1 MPEKRR
7 KIEKMNAVRESEL
20 SETASEGERECGE
33 TSRVNFVSR
42 SIQSNFAIPREH
54 RFSVTVFRDLARGGD
69 SEKKYI
75 NDLTGFSS
83 KGKFRRV
90 LEFLVPRVCRKN
102 IIYWYTKA
110 NKHQRVQ

>member
-1 MPEKRR
+1 MK
-7 KIEKMNAVRESEL
+7 L
-20 SETASEGERECGE
+20 LER
-33 TSRVNFVSR
+33 TSFSVLFS
-42 SIQSNFAIPREH
+42 QTLPREH
-54 RFSVTVFRDLARGGD
+54 RFSVTVFRDLARDGD

-83 KGKFRRV
+83 KENFRRV

-102 IIYWYTKA
+102 IIYWNTKA